1 MFASSAQIVEQLEGK
16 IREINHQMQEARE
29 DVKLYELEQLEAEHA
44 EETCCS
50 LRFGERM
57 SVVRNSP
64 TVVVNSDADTSR
76 TAEWA
81 RRQLA
86 AVRAQLGR
94 MEADGLG
101 GGCESHHFLDDMT
114 FVLSA

>member
-1 MFASSAQIVEQLEGK
+1 MRWG
-16 IREINHQMQEARE
+16 
-29 DVKLYELEQLEAEHA
+29 
-44 EETCCS
+44 
-50 LRFGERM
+50 
-57 SVVRNSP
+57 

-81 RRQLA
+81 RKQLA

-101 GGCESHHFLDDMT
+101 GGCESHHFLDDMAS
-114 FVLSA
+114 VPSV

>member
-1 MFASSAQIVEQLEGK
+1 MCCRWVQVV
-16 IREINHQMQEARE
+16 INVAG
-29 DVKLYELEQLEAEHA
+29 EAEHA

-81 RRQLA
+81 RKQLT

-101 GGCESHHFLDDMT
+101 GGCESHHFLDDMAS
-114 FVLSA
+114 VLSV